1 MSGNGKKEL
10 TMSDKIRRNGQN
22 RKSAHGSAKKYGR
35 RKEN

>member
-22 RKSAHGSAKKYGR
+22 GQYGQRKFY
-35 RKEN
+35 